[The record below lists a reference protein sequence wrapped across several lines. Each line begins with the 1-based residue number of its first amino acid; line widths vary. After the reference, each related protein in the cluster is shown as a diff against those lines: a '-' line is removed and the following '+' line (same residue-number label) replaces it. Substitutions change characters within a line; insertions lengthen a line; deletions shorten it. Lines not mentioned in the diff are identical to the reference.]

1 MTELDPGSTVPD
13 FDLPRAGGGTLGLGD
28 LKGKPFVVFFFPK
41 DNSEGCTREAVDFS
55 RLKPDFDALGV
66 AVVGISPDGQKTK
79 DRFRTKHALTV
90 NLLSDEQK
98 TLIGACGLWV
108 EKSMYGRTYMGVER
122 TTVLVGADGK
132 VAQVWRKVRIAGH
145 ADAVLEAARAL

>member
-1 MTELDPGSTVPD
+1 MPD

-28 LKGKPFVVFFFPK
+28 LKGKPFVLFFFPK
-41 DNSEGCTREAVDFS
+41 DSSEGCTREAIDFS

-66 AVVGISPDGQKTK
+66 AVVGVSPDGEKTK
-79 DRFRTKHALTV
+79 DRFRTKHGLTV

-145 ADAVLEAARAL
+145 ADAVLEAAQAL

>member
-1 MTELDPGSTVPD
+1 MAELDPGSTVPD

-28 LKGKPFVVFFFPK
+28 LKGKPFVLFFFPK
-41 DNSEGCTREAVDFS
+41 DGSEGCTREASDFS

-66 AVVGISPDGQKTK
+66 AVIGISPDGEKSK

-90 NLLSDEQK
+90 DLLSDEQK

-122 TTVLVGADGK
+122 TTVLVRADGT

>member
-1 MTELDPGSTVPD
+1 MPD
-13 FDLPRAGGGTLGLGD
+13 FELPRAGGGTLGLGD
-28 LKGKPFVVFFFPK
+28 LKGKPFVLFFYPK
-41 DNSEGCTREAVDFS
+41 DSSEGCTREAVDFS
-55 RLKPDFDALGV
+55 ALKPQFDALGV
-66 AVVGISPDGQKTK
+66 AIVGISPDSQKAK

-90 NLLSDEQK
+90 SLLSDEDK
-98 TLIGACGLWV
+98 TLIATCGLWV

-122 TTVLVGADGK
+122 TTVLVGVDGK